1 MECGI
6 NGKVMQRLEKE
17 ARVQRERRI
26 RQARVTG
33 EVIHEE
39 SSLPREGTET
49 GGREMRGDREGE
61 VREENGLRYVEGG
74 DMK

>member
-17 ARVQRERRI
+17 ARAERERRI
-26 RQARVTG
+26 RVPGVTG

-39 SSLPREGTET
+39 SSLQREDSNRRQRET
-49 GGREMRGDREGE
+49 RRR
-61 VREENGLRYVEGG
+61 NGHGVLEKR
-74 DMK
+74 